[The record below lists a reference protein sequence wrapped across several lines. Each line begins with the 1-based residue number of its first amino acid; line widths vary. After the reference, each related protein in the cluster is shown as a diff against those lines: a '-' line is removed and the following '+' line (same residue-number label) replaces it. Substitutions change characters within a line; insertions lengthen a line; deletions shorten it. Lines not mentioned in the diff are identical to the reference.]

1 MDIKKQILNKYQH
14 STKLQQALLSVS
26 SVNSHVLLQNCQGS
40 FPGILSA
47 AIKQFHL
54 KDDLQVFIQ
63 SSKDEAAYLYDTLV
77 TFLGEDVVLFF
88 PDSFK
93 SPGNFQKLDQ
103 NNVLSRTEVV
113 SQLDKP
119 LNNKVLITYP
129 EAIFEKVSTSEAI
142 NSYRINISTGELLDQ
157 DFVIEMLHEYGFQRV
172 DFVYEPGHFAIRGS
186 IIDIFS
192 YSNEFPYRIQLD
204 GDIIEK
210 IKLFD
215 PESQLSTR
223 QVSKLS
229 LLPSSNKLSDE
240 RKKIVLL
247 EAFPIDTLLWIQD
260 YNLLKN
266 SLEKHKNEIIKL
278 RNTAYQIEGDELLQ
292 FITGENFIE
301 SEGIL
306 SNIKRFSCFHLS
318 ETSDITFSKS
328 IQFDILPHPQ
338 INKHFKLLIT
348 HLEDGKKHGIDAYF
362 FSESNKQINRLESIF
377 NDLESQAIFQPVI
390 GSIHEGFIDQEEKI
404 EILTDHQVFQRYHK
418 YSLRKGFTRDHA
430 VTLKILQELQPGD
443 FVTHIDYG
451 VGRFS
456 GLETLEVNGI
466 KQDSV
471 RIFYKNNDLLYVSVN
486 SLHKISRYIGR
497 EGDAPVLSKLGNDT
511 WKQLKQRTK
520 KKVKDIAAE
529 LIKLYA
535 KRKASTGFA
544 FSPDGYEQTE
554 LEASFMYED
563 TPDQATATQDVKD
576 DMERPYPMDRLICGD
591 VGFGKTEVA
600 IRAAFKAIND
610 GKQVAVLVPTTI
622 LALQH
627 FKTFKTRLENFGV
640 EIDYL
645 NRFKSTKD
653 KKEIYGNLKSGQL
666 DLVIGTHALL
676 NKEIEFKDIGL
687 LIVDEEQKFGV
698 SAKEKIRGIKSNVD
712 TLTLTATPIPRTLQF
727 SLMAAR
733 DLSMMRTPPPNMQPI
748 HTEIRLF
755 DYQFIVEAIRFEL
768 ARGGQIFF
776 VHDRIK
782 NLDEITSILEKWIP
796 DASILS
802 AHGQMDSK
810 LLEERLIAF
819 INGKIDVLVCTNII
833 ETGLDISNANTIFIN
848 NAQHYGLSDLHQ
860 LRGRVGR
867 SNRKAYCYLIAP
879 PMSTLNNES
888 RKRLKTIVEFS
899 GLGSGFEIAMRD
911 LDHRGAG
918 NLLGAEQSGFIAE
931 IGYDTFQKILE
942 EAVLELKEEDFN
954 ELFNDPTKEKVIEA
968 KEVTIETDT
977 EMLIPDDYVSS
988 TVERLA
994 LYHELDQIN
1003 SESELQVY
1011 LLKLED
1017 RFGII
1022 PAAVYELVDGLRLRW
1037 VLKRLGF
1044 ERLVIKN
1051 GSANAYFP
1059 NNAQSTYYETPTFQ
1073 SIMVYISRANDKDI
1087 ILRKTSRSL
1096 IMHCAK
1102 LTNLQDALQYFKQVL
1117 AIIINSTE

>member
-1 MDIKKQILNKYQH
+1 LDIKEQILTKYHH
-14 STKLQQALLSVS
+14 SPKLQQALLDVS
-26 SVNSHVLLQNCQGS
+26 SGRSHVFFDNCQGS
-40 FPGILSA
+40 LPGILSS
-47 AIKQFHL
+47 AIHRFQL
-54 KDDLQVFIQ
+54 RDSLQLFIL
-63 SSKDEAAYLYDTLV
+63 SSKDEAAYMYDTLV
-77 TFLGEDVVLFF
+77 TFCGEASILFF

-93 SPGNFQKLDQ
+93 APGNFQRFDQ
-103 NNVLSRTEVV
+103 NNVLSRTEIV
-113 SQLDKP
+113 SLLEKP
-119 LNNKVLITYP
+119 LKQKIIVSYT
-129 EAIFEKVSTSEAI
+129 EAVFEKISKAATI
-142 NSYRINISTGELLDQ
+142 NSHRINITTGEMLDQ

-192 YSNEFPYRIQLD
+192 YSNELPYRIQLD

-210 IKLFD
+210 IKIFD
-215 PESQLSTR
+215 PESQLSNR
-223 QVSKLS
+223 NVSQLS
-229 LLPSSNKLSDE
+229 LLPSTNKLLESE
-240 RKKIVLL
+240 KINLL
-247 EAFPIDTLLWIQD
+247 EALPADSLLWIQD
-260 YNLLKN
+260 ADMLQIDF
-266 SLEKHKNEIIKL
+266 EKCAGNIENL
-278 RNTAYQIEGDELLQ
+278 RNSAYQIEGEELMNY
-292 FITGENFIE
+292 ISADNFIDPNLIFRHINE
-301 SEGIL
+301 
-306 SNIKRFSCFHLS
+306 FSCFHL
-318 ETSDITFSKS
+318 TKTQNLTTKNTIKFN
-328 IQFDILPHPQ
+328 ILPHPQ
-338 INKHFKLLIT
+338 INKHFKLLIG
-348 HLEDGKKHGIDAYF
+348 HLETSNKKGISVYF

-377 NDLESQAIFQPVI
+377 SDLDSELMFQPVI
-390 GSIHEGFIDQEEKI
+390 GSVNEGFIDEDVKI

-430 VTLKILQELQPGD
+430 VTLKLLQELQPGD

-456 GLETLEVNGI
+456 GLETLDVNGI

-471 RIFYKNNDLLYVSVN
+471 RIFYKNNDILYVSVN
-486 SLHKISRYIGR
+486 SLHKLSRYIGR
-497 EGDAPVLSKLGNDT
+497 EGDAPVLSKLGSDT

-535 KRKASTGFA
+535 LRKASQGFA
-544 FSPDGYEQTE
+544 FAPDSYEQTE

-576 DMERPYPMDRLICGD
+576 DMEQPYPMDRLICGD

-627 FKTFKTRLENFGV
+627 YKTFKSRLENFGV

-645 NRFKSTKD
+645 NRFKSAKE
-653 KKEIYGNLKSGQL
+653 KKEIYSNIKSGQL

-755 DYQFIVEAIRFEL
+755 DYQFIVDGIRHEL

-782 NLDEITSILEKWIP
+782 NLDEIASILEKWIP
-796 DASILS
+796 DASILT

-810 LLEERLIAF
+810 ILEERLLKF
-819 INGKIDVLVCTNII
+819 INGEIDVLVCTNII

-867 SNRKAYCYLIAP
+867 SNRKAYCYLLAP

-942 EAVLELKEEDFN
+942 EAVLELKEEDFHD
-954 ELFNDPTKEKVIEA
+954 LFSNPTKEKVVESRD
-968 KEVTIETDT
+968 VTIETDT
-977 EMLIPDDYVSS
+977 EMLIPAEYVSS
-988 TVERLA
+988 SAERLA

-1003 SESELQVY
+1003 IEADLQIF
-1011 LLKLED
+1011 LIKLED
-1017 RFGII
+1017 RFGTI
-1022 PAAVYELVDGLRLRW
+1022 PAPVFELTDGLRLRW
-1037 VLKRLGF
+1037 TLRRLGF

-1059 NNAQSTYYETPTFQ
+1059 ANAQSVYYETPTFQ
-1073 SIMVYISRANDKDI
+1073 QIMAHIAQSQDENLTLK
-1087 ILRKTSRSL
+1087 KTSRNL
-1096 IMHCAK
+1096 IMHCENIS
-1102 LTNLQDALQYFKQVL
+1102 TLQVALQYFHQL
-1117 AIIINSTE
+1117 LSIIRPESQD